1 MAETLHNREADDR
14 LIDERISIIL
24 RAGMIV
30 SAIVIAIGGLLYLLH
45 HNGTVPD
52 YSVFHGIAAPLTNIH
67 GIVHA
72 ALHGSDIAIIQLG
85 LLLLIATP
93 VARVLFSVLAFWME
107 KDFLYVAISGLELLV
122 LLYSLLVHRT

>member
-1 MAETLHNREADDR
+1 MASAPNIHEAEDR

-30 SAIVIAIGGLLYLLH
+30 SATVIALGGLLYLLH
-45 HNGTVPD
+45 HNGPVPN
-52 YSVFHGIAAPLTNIH
+52 YGVFRGIAAPLTSIS
-67 GIVHA
+67 GILHA

-107 KDFLYVAISGLELLV
+107 KDFLYVAISGLVLLV
-122 LLYSLLVHRT
+122 LLYSIFVHGA